1 MDIVLMKEY
10 SYKDVDKY
18 YFVKKVYF
26 DYVSERVL
34 FDLWVYSD
42 KYQTDMD
49 YLFHYVETSNFDELA
64 EKTIKSFLK
73 EKGINYE

>member
-1 MDIVLMKEY
+1 MDIVLMKDY